1 MIPPEC
7 LGCRSPTGA
16 RCSVPAGNCHICVA
30 VRSAPASP
38 TSKKLHL
45 LLLKLHLLSLNGSPI
60 LPVRPRPGS
69 CPPFLSHTPYPV
81 HQLVASPTSRCK
93 PGLTT
98 STPSPSGLESP
109 YPSRWMANSLASL
122 LLPLPHAPCSGRA
135 VLLAPVAP
143 CLSSARPTAVPPV
156 CTQESK
162 ISRWPM
168 GLRPSPPSALWFTSC
183 LPRLAYSGPATSTTS
198 HLCLFE
204 GGTFS
209 PPSVPPTWCLQ
220 ATSLGGASLH
230 PWSLHCACFV
240 SPRAD
245 CHLFLLGLMNDLLLV
260 HPFGT
265 APGRRGD

>member
-1 MIPPEC
+1 MAAPSFRSDPSIP
-7 LGCRSPTGA
+7 
-16 RCSVPAGNCHICVA
+16 V
-30 VRSAPASP
+30 
-38 TSKKLHL
+38 
-45 LLLKLHLLSLNGSPI
+45 
-60 LPVRPRPGS
+60 
-69 CPPFLSHTPYPV
+69 SHP
-81 HQLVASPTSRCK
+81 
-93 PGLTT
+93 
-98 STPSPSGLESP
+98 TPSPSTGRQPHLQMRARSHRLHTVP
-109 YPSRWMANSLASL
+109 LWSGGS
-122 LLPLPHAPCSGRA
+122 LPLQVDGEQPDLAASALTPALCSGRA

-183 LPRLAYSGPATSTTS
+183 LPSLAHSGPATSTTS

-220 ATSLGGASLH
+220 ATSSGEASLH
-230 PWSLHCACFV
+230 PWSLHRACFV

-245 CHLFLLGLMNDLLLV
+245 CHLFLLGLMNHLPLV
-260 HPFGT
+260 HPFST
-265 APGRRGD
+265 APGGWGD